1 MKTLLINRSYS
12 SYTRKTRISLI
23 NLIKKRLASKRD
35 IRIII
40 SGEPGSGKST
50 LALNIA
56 SLIDKSYVDDYKRS
70 VEVKVCFKGLDYLNA
85 VRSEPEN
92 SVLIL
97 DESGQAIHHRE
108 FMQEANIIL
117 SKTLIGNRFK
127 RFVQIFCIPNLDML
141 DKDARGLAQ
150 LLFHIPKVG
159 VATVYRITPARLEGK
174 TWYKKLIDNYTFGK
188 PDIKLWRAYEKKKF
202 DAQEELYATFIK
214 VMEASNTP
222 DKTNA
227 DYVVDILKNP
237 DRYMKNDKWSNPKIR
252 TLGIGR
258 ERAETIREMLNDKEI
273 TQLIR

>member
-1 MKTLLINRSYS
+1 M
-12 SYTRKTRISLI
+12 SLI

-56 SLIDKSYVDDYKRS
+56 ELIDKSYVDDYKRS

-214 VMEASNTP
+214 AMQEADTP
-222 DKTNA
+222 EKTNA
-227 DYVVDILKNP
+227 DYILDVLKEP
-237 DRYMKNDKWSNPKIR
+237 SRFIKRDRWCIPMLRK
-252 TLGIGR
+252 LGIGR
-258 ERAETIREMLNDKEI
+258 TRSETIKELLDE
-273 TQLIR
+273 QHPL